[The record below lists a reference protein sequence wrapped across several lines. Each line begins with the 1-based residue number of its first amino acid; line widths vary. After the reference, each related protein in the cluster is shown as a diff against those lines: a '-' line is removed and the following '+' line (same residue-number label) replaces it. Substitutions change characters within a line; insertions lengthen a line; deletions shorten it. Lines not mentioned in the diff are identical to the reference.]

1 MNKDE
6 LEEYVEKRVH
16 ANSQTLEV
24 VVASIQK
31 DLQGIRDDLPGIV
44 KETVN
49 GKIDKL
55 SQDIKDVLDLYKES
69 RSFFNTIKKVSMYI
83 IPVGGAWAII
93 SKIWK

>member
-16 ANSQTLEV
+16 ANSQTLET
-24 VVASIQK
+24 VVASIKK
-31 DLQGIRDDLPGIV
+31 DLQGIRDDLPIIV

-49 GKIDKL
+49 GKIDRL
-55 SQDIKDVLDLYKES
+55 SQDIKDVLELYKES
-69 RSFFNTIKKVSMYI
+69 RSFFNVIKKISLYV

-93 SKIWK
+93 SKIWR